1 VDWSYNTIWFDQI
14 ESSKFKH
21 VKDAGL
27 SFIIENNS
35 EIQYLV
41 AQKYRPKSKDLSEMQ
56 SLENLVYLNLIQSN
70 IESLKGIGKFRN
82 LKRLELNY
90 CLKLSSELGI
100 DDLAD
105 SLEILYIEQSKKLSL
120 GTNIEK
126 LKKLRVLCFNDCGPI
141 ESLEFIR
148 DLPKLIDVRF
158 VNTNILDGNLN
169 PAISHPTLKNC
180 GYLNKRHYNIDCE
193 EMKVI
198 LANKNTRTEKTYVNK
213 GEYRTFKYEEI

>member
-1 VDWSYNTIWFDQI
+1 MDWSYNTIWFDQI

-105 SLEILYIEQSKKLSL
+105 SL
-120 GTNIEK
+120 
-126 LKKLRVLCFNDCGPI
+126 
-141 ESLEFIR
+141 
-148 DLPKLIDVRF
+148 
-158 VNTNILDGNLN
+158 
-169 PAISHPTLKNC
+169 
-180 GYLNKRHYNIDCE
+180 
-193 EMKVI
+193 
-198 LANKNTRTEKTYVNK
+198 
-213 GEYRTFKYEEI
+213 